1 MRADLLQAARR
12 TESLQMFRQYVREL
26 RARKAAERA
35 AEQRQR
41 GDTTKVKADTV
52 ITP

>member
-1 MRADLLQAARR
+1 LLQAARR

-26 RARKAAERA
+26 RARKAAERE

-41 GDTTKVKADTV
+41 GDTTQIKADTV
-52 ITP
+52 SAVP